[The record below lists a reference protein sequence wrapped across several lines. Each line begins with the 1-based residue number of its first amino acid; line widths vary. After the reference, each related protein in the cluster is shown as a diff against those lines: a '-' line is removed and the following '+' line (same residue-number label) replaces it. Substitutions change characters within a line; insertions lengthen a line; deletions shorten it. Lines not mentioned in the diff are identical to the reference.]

1 MKTIL
6 VTGGCGYIGSIL
18 VPMLLKNNY
27 KVKVVDRFFFGKNLR
42 KNKNLT
48 LLFGDVRSLNKKIFK
63 NIYAIIDLAALSNDP
78 SGEYYKR
85 ETYEINFKSRFNSA
99 TLAKKYGVR
108 RYILPSSCS
117 VYGFNQQK
125 VKETSQ
131 TNPLTTYAKCNLMA
145 ERKILKLSSKNF
157 CVTVLRFS
165 TVFGFSPRMRYDLA
179 LNGMIESSFVR
190 KVLPIM
196 RDGKQYR
203 PLVHVKDCAR
213 SIIFFLRKEIDI
225 INGEVFNIGSDNC
238 TVTIHQL
245 ANIIKK
251 SVKNLKINWYGSP
264 DNRSYKVDFSK
275 SKKLGFVAKHNL
287 DFGIREI
294 IKKLKSNK
302 DNAKKTI
309 NITLDWYK
317 LLEQMTPTILSCQL
331 KSKIIKFKK

>member
-1 MKTIL
+1 MKKIL
-6 VTGGCGYIGSIL
+6 VTGGSGYIGSVL
-18 VPMLLKNNY
+18 VPMLLKIGF
-27 KVKVVDRFFFGKNLR
+27 KVIVVDRFFFGKNLK
-42 KNKNLT
+42 KNKNLKII
-48 LLFGDVRSLNKKIFK
+48 FGDVRNLNKNLFK
-63 NIYAIIDLAALSNDP
+63 NLYAVIDLVSLSNDP
-78 SGEYYKR
+78 SGEYFKK
-85 ETYEINFKSRFNSA
+85 ETYEINYKSRFNTAS
-99 TLAKKYGVR
+99 LAKKYGVR

-117 VYGFNQQK
+117 VYGFNTQK

-145 ERKILKLSSKNF
+145 EKKILKLSNKNL

-196 RDGKQYR
+196 KDGKQYR

-238 TVTIHQL
+238 TITINKL

-251 SVKNLKINWYGSP
+251 SVKNLKIKWYGNP
-264 DNRSYKVDFSK
+264 DNRSYRVDFSK
-275 SKKLGFVAKHNL
+275 SKKVGFKTKYNL
-287 DFGIREI
+287 NFGIKEI
-294 IKKLKSNK
+294 VKKLKSNK
-302 DNAKKTI
+302 NYAKKTI
-309 NITLDWYK
+309 NITLEWYK
-317 LLEQMTPTILSCQL
+317 LLEEVTPTILSCQL
-331 KSKIIKFKK
+331 KSKIIKYKK